1 MPCSNRCTSLAD
13 RWTAWLPTAAQN
25 SGFAGEAAHDR
36 PRSSRFLRVQNGRF
50 QLAGVTRIRG
60 AGRGHAAPAS
70 LRVRVVFFRSRA
82 MPIRRLPR
90 RRQQHPHIQF
100 NLPKWN
106 HTLNC
111 AVVQRIIPITSA
123 ASFVVSRMMFVS
135 LPALACLN
143 ERTTLHARTQALVF
157 RAIERALARAVKRVN
172 KLKPEN

>member
-1 MPCSNRCTSLAD
+1 
-13 RWTAWLPTAAQN
+13 
-25 SGFAGEAAHDR
+25 
-36 PRSSRFLRVQNGRF
+36 
-50 QLAGVTRIRG
+50 
-60 AGRGHAAPAS
+60 
-70 LRVRVVFFRSRA
+70 